1 MLFDLRSRG
10 RRRTVRVIYLGLAL
24 LMGGGLVLFGVG
36 TGNGAGGLLNGL
48 SGSGSSGGSGQVVSQ
63 QERAALK
70 QVKADPNSVS
80 AWGSLVEAYWS
91 AANQAPD
98 LNTATGVYSSAGRR
112 ALTQTTQAYT
122 KYVALAKSPDP
133 NVSILAARAY
143 VILRN
148 WSGASNAW
156 ENVAAAETNAPSA
169 FECLALTSYAAGE
182 SAKGNLAA
190 AKATSLVPKASRFE
204 FEQQFKAA
212 KAAPTTAAA
221 QDC

>member
-36 TGNGAGGLLNGL
+36 TGNGNGGLLNGL
-48 SGSGSSGGSGQVVSQ
+48 SGSGSGGGSQQVVNQ
-63 QERAALK
+63 QEKAALK
-70 QVKADPNSVS
+70 QVKADPSSVS
-80 AWGSLVEAYWS
+80 AWSSLVEAYWTT
-91 AANQAPD
+91 ANQSPN
-98 LNTATGVYSSAGRR
+98 LNSSTGVYSSAGRR

-122 KYVALAKSPDP
+122 KYVSLAKQPDP

-148 WSGASNAW
+148 WSGAANAW
-156 ENVAAAETNAPSA
+156 ENVASAESNAPSA
-169 FECLALTSYAAGE
+169 FECLAITADAAGQ
-182 SAKGNLAA
+182 SAKASLAA
-190 AKATSLVPKASRFE
+190 AKATALVPKSSRFE
-204 FEQQFKAA
+204 FRQQLKSAES
-212 KAAPTTAAA
+212 APTTAAA